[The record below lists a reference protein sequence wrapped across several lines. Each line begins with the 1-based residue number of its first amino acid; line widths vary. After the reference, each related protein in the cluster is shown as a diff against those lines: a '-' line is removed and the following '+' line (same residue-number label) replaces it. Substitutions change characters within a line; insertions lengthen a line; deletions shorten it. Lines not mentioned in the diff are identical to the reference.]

1 MASQRSPEPPSKV
14 ATAEL
19 RARLAQ
25 VVPELAAL
33 AARGLPGAVS
43 PTSGA
48 SYAVTGVGGSAGPA
62 RLLVATLRSL
72 GLRARFVPL
81 SAFVHGGVVAR
92 AAGAAGQ
99 TGEAGETLC
108 VFSQGLS
115 PNARLALA
123 SASSFAS
130 ASLFTSEPASSPL
143 LEGFVARGGR
153 VLTLAPAEE
162 SGTLLRVV
170 GPPVAMLAAVLF
182 AHEVAGAPLP
192 AAALAALPSEL
203 EAAAA
208 GARAA
213 IAALPRFALAAGT
226 RVAFVTSG
234 EAGERGLDCG
244 LGLKWVEGLGVDEP
258 PTWDVLEIA
267 HGPFHAFYTETRLLV
282 TLGDSALYDRLE
294 AMLVPERHALLRLPT
309 RADAPLARLAL
320 EPAVNELLIAAFER
334 APRDLAEWP
343 SKGLDAP
350 LYAIGAALRR

>member
-1 MASQRSPEPPSKV
+1 MDSQRSPEPPSKV

-62 RLLVATLRSL
+62 RLLVATLRAL

-81 SAFVHGGVVAR
+81 SAFVQGDAAG

-99 TGEAGETLC
+99 SGEAGEALC

-115 PNARLALA
+115 PNARVALA

-130 ASLFTSEPASSPL
+130 ASLFTSAPASSPL

-334 APRDLAEWP
+334 APRNLAEWP